1 MVNRAK
7 WMEMQI
13 ELWCAFLI
21 DFEKI
26 PFPSQCENITHA
38 RHLTLRHSS
47 VSYIKLPWVG
57 EDSSTG
63 CITSHIFIWLLFPV
77 MFPGLAL
84 FLLSSECHQEDRV
97 HVAKCGSRPF
107 PGVELVAQDCR
118 HQSGTMKLIWGKS
131 LSMHSDSFIP
141 HGEIRHSPGSE
152 LEYLTALSLASTVI
166 NACFKSNPLK
176 SAKNQ
181 LYAQHPHRAR
191 LLICFIPLDI
201 LVLSPFLQHRPWAE
215 KYKREP
221 RCPIFHLESDLMDVC
236 SVIILK

>member
-84 FLLSSECHQEDRV
+84 FPWIFWAVNVTKKTVSMLQSV
-97 HVAKCGSRPF
+97 G
-107 PGVELVAQDCR
+107 PG
-118 HQSGTMKLIWGKS
+118 
-131 LSMHSDSFIP
+131 
-141 HGEIRHSPGSE
+141 
-152 LEYLTALSLASTVI
+152 
-166 NACFKSNPLK
+166 
-176 SAKNQ
+176 
-181 LYAQHPHRAR
+181 
-191 LLICFIPLDI
+191 
-201 LVLSPFLQHRPWAE
+201 PFLGLSWWPRTVGISQAPWNWSEGKASACTQTSSYHME
-215 KYKREP
+215 RSDTVQAVNWSIWQL
-221 RCPIFHLESDLMDVC
+221 CP
-236 SVIILK
+236 